1 VAPTPVAE
9 LLVSGEGSP
18 VPRAGSWPSDPGG
31 TWVIDLDGVVWLT
44 GEPIAGV
51 PEALAQLGQAGIR
64 TLFATNNSAPTVAEL
79 QERLARAGVDA
90 RPEDL
95 VTSAQAAAGM
105 VEPGSTVLAL
115 ADGGVLEALDERG
128 VVVVEDGPADA
139 VIVGWTHRFDFDRL
153 AQAATAV
160 RDGARL
166 IGTNEDPTHPTPQ
179 GLLPGTGAIL
189 AAVAAASGVDPEVAG
204 KPHQPLA
211 ALVTGRASD
220 VAVVVGDRP
229 ATDGLL
235 AHRLGVPFAL
245 VLSGVT
251 KGDAPPLGP
260 PAEEVAPDLAHLVA
274 RVLQ

>member
-1 VAPTPVAE
+1 MAATPAAE
-9 LLVSGEGSP
+9 PLVPGEGSP

-79 QERLARAGVDA
+79 QERLARAGVDV

-95 VTSAQAAAGM
+95 ITSAQAAAGM

-128 VVVVEDGPADA
+128 VVVVEAGPADA

-166 IGTNEDPTHPTPQ
+166 IGTNEDPTHPTPKGSCPAPGPSWRRWPPRR
-179 GLLPGTGAIL
+179 GLIQRSPGNPTSPWL
-189 AAVAAASGVDPEVAG
+189 AW
-204 KPHQPLA
+204 
-211 ALVTGRASD
+211 
-220 VAVVVGDRP
+220 
-229 ATDGLL
+229 
-235 AHRLGVPFAL
+235 
-245 VLSGVT
+245 
-251 KGDAPPLGP
+251 
-260 PAEEVAPDLAHLVA
+260 
-274 RVLQ
+274 